1 MNLILWAVFQI
12 ALCNK
17 KLWPVMPS
25 INHGN
30 FVAQKWKIE
39 NLIVCWP
46 TTRERIEQ
54 TYLCTRFWWSW
65 FLIWIFRKYVEEG
78 FALIKFAWLQ
88 TIRPTDWP
96 HRSQCFFSIF
106 SLDQNIYKMCP
117 PFCLQSAHLTRDP
130 ASWPSQADP
139 SALSSDQLS
148 VNLRPAPIRV
158 RDEINIFLKF
168 KKKL

>member
-25 INHGN
+25 INQGN
-30 FVAQKWKIE
+30 FVAQNWWKIE

-46 TTRERIEQ
+46 TTRERIVQ

-78 FALIKFAWLQ
+78 FSVIKFAWLK

-96 HRSQCFFSIF
+96 HRSQKNVSFVF
-106 SLDQNIYKMCP
+106 SLLIKTSVRCVHHFVYNP
-117 PFCLQSAHLTRDP
+117 PT
-130 ASWPSQADP
+130 WPVTWLADP
-139 SALSSDQLS
+139 HRLTPRLWAATSCLSTCGRHQTGFAM
-148 VNLRPAPIRV
+148 R
-158 RDEINIFLKF
+158 
-168 KKKL
+168 